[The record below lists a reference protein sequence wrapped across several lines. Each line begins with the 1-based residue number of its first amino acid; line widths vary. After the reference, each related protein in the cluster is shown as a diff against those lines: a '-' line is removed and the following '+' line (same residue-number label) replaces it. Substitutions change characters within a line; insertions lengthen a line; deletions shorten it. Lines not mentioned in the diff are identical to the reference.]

1 MSQRRFPRNSPLFVL
16 SVGVLAASLALTGC
30 TPSGEDVDDAA
41 DTTGSVPQ
49 TSQEQQSGQEAEE
62 PQQQE
67 EPAQESIAVR
77 LPGCEVI
84 DFTGLNNANDLVAE
98 DIVDSAELL
107 IGGPVAQTSIQN
119 SLQKTGCLIYLPN
132 SGYGLKVITAE
143 LTDQDLA
150 SFTDALQS
158 SDYIEYEHNGVQT
171 FHYLDTSES
180 EVGEGYELTIYSFIG
195 TVMVGELSGGM
206 GVAPETPAPSV
217 YMEQLIDAVI
227 HNNPHLTE

>member
-1 MSQRRFPRNSPLFVL
+1 MSQRRFPHTSPFTLLFA
-16 SVGVLAASLALTGC
+16 GVLVASLTLVGC
-30 TPSGEDVDDAA
+30 APSGEDPDDAA
-41 DTTGSVPQ
+41 KTADSAPQ
-49 TSQEQQSGQEAEE
+49 TSQEQQPEQEAEE

-67 EPAQESIAVR
+67 EPAQKPIAVR

-84 DFTGLNNANDLVAE
+84 DFTGQNNASDLVAE
-98 DIVDSAELL
+98 DIVDSAEFL

-158 SDYIEYEHNGVQT
+158 SDYVEYEHNGVQT

-180 EVGEGYELTIYSFIG
+180 EVGESYELTIYSFIG
-195 TVMVGELSGGM
+195 AVMVGELSGGM

-217 YMEQLIDAVI
+217 YMEQMIDAVEQ
-227 HNNPHLTE
+227 NNPHLSE